1 MAYQTRRKKPIKKRK
16 KKSKTKK
23 HPKGGIRP
31 SILLT
36 SFIYFLKNNNKIKY
50 NVNLFSQNPK
60 ETSSYPQEPY
70 LSKGP
75 IELFAPPSSFTP
87 PSFAPPPSR
96 RRSKKV
102 TNKKNTRTNKHKK
115 QRQNKN

>member
-1 MAYQTRRKKPIKKRK
+1 MTYQTRRKKSNKKRK
-16 KKSKTKK
+16 KRSKTKK

-36 SFIYFLKNNNKIKY
+36 SFMYFLKNNNKINY
-50 NVNLFSQNPK
+50 NKNLFSQNPK

-75 IELFAPPSSFTP
+75 IELFS
-87 PSFAPPPSR
+87 PPSR
-96 RRSKKV
+96 SNKFKNKKKSKKS
-102 TNKKNTRTNKHKK
+102 KKSKRTKRTNQIH
-115 QRQNKN
+115 

>member
-1 MAYQTRRKKPIKKRK
+1 MEIWLWKRK

-102 TNKKNTRTNKHKK
+102 TNKKKSKSLKKNNTTRYIN
-115 QRQNKN
+115 N